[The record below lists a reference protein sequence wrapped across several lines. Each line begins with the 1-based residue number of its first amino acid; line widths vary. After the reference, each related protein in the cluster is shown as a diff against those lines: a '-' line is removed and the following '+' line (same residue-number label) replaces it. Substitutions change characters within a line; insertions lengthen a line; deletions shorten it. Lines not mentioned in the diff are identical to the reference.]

1 METILIEIK
10 NNWQIISG
18 FLTIVCIPMIK
29 KLYED
34 YHGYKDKYYANLKE
48 LENLYESY
56 CTDEKIRN
64 KPKFFHDEQIRKFK
78 EFNNLD
84 FQLFVLLIR
93 DKNMGYRDIVYINR
107 NLQPT
112 FTYLKIVDSKYITY
126 KDDKAKQSILEPKI
140 TKTKYIVGFILFIFV
155 MGGFMWIID
164 NGFFS
169 FIVIMAIIV
178 YEIFILIVLDKLNM
192 NIMLKQR
199 LQSNSAWQ
207 DIWKNE

>member
-1 METILIEIK
+1 MENILIEIK

-18 FLTIVCIPMIK
+18 VLTIIFIPIIG
-29 KLYED
+29 KLYKD
-34 YHGYKDKYYANLKE
+34 YQDYKDKYYVNLKE

-84 FQLFVLLIR
+84 FQLFVLLIKE
-93 DKNMGYRDIVYINR
+93 KNMGYRDIVYINR
-107 NLQPT
+107 NLHPA

-155 MGGFMWIID
+155 MGGFILIID

-169 FIVIMAIIV
+169 FIVMMAIIV
-178 YEIFILIVLDKLNM
+178 YEIFLL
-192 NIMLKQR
+192 IML
-199 LQSNSAWQ
+199 
-207 DIWKNE
+207 EHVEHY